1 MPTSDPHA
9 TQCDIARSLALHL
22 RDLRERSGLTQE
34 EVVERAGMAPN
45 TYQRYERGVSKQG
58 KPTNPT
64 LSSLVSIACAF
75 DVDVRELLAVEYDSS
90 NTNTPEL
97 RAASARAQLP
107 PAQA

>member
-34 EVVERAGMAPN
+34 EVAERAGM
-45 TYQRYERGVSKQG
+45 RGVSKQG